1 MAAAAIGMAIG
12 IIFLI
17 VYRRFG
23 AATLALNGFLALAIM
38 LAIYVGARLVSGTLQ
53 DILIETLLASVWLGL
68 GQLAIHKWRPGIGL
82 LILAHGGYDFLFGE
96 ASGVADWYPPLCVGF
111 DVVVGIGLFVL
122 LSRKA
127 VQKRAQ

>member
-1 MAAAAIGMAIG
+1 MAAAAIGVAIG
-12 IIFLI
+12 IVFLI
-17 VYRRFG
+17 VYCRFG

-38 LAIYVGARLVSGTLQ
+38 LAVYVGARLVSGAPQ

-68 GQLAIHKWRPGIGL
+68 GQLAIYRWRPGIGL
-82 LILAHGGYDFLFGE
+82 LVLAHGGYDFLFGE

-111 DVVVGIGLFVL
+111 DIIVGIGLFVL

-127 VQKRAQ
+127 VQESAQ